1 MSRTV
6 PTSTLLLYVSFPL
19 RVATAF
25 WARDMR
31 RCGRE
36 WEWAV
41 KAAER
46 IRASGMAG
54 ALAEYFVSGF
64 LPGMYRGSPV
74 LGVANGVG
82 TAV

>member
-1 MSRTV
+1 MSRKV

-25 WARDMR
+25 WARDVR

-41 KAAER
+41 RAAEAVR
-46 IRASGMAG
+46 GSGMAG
-54 ALAEYFVSGF
+54 ALAEYFVGGF
-64 LPGMYRGSPV
+64 LPTMWRAPSSPGGG
-74 LGVANGVG
+74 GV
-82 TAV
+82 